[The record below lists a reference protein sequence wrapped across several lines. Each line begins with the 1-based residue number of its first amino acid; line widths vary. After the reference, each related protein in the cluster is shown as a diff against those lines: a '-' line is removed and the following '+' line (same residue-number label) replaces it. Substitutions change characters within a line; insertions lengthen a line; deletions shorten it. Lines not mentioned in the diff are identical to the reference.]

1 MEYIDT
7 HFLGKGYLDVAAKV
21 QGIAQLEHNLA
32 VVPACG
38 VDLRLE
44 WGMEMLDDRELELT
58 LIMSKAHMGRR
69 LKMAFF
75 F

>member
-1 MEYIDT
+1 
-7 HFLGKGYLDVAAKV
+7 
-21 QGIAQLEHNLA
+21 
-32 VVPACG
+32 
-38 VDLRLE
+38 
-44 WGMEMLDDRELELT
+44 MEMLDDRELELT